1 MHGNNTFIKRHIKR
15 LHFKG
20 VRYDRRWGVPTV
32 FSEKES
38 IDALWYSKM
47 QSVPMQGACYNNN
60 GVADSED
67 DDSYMAYVGDG
78 ALRSSLSM
86 AIETR

>member
-1 MHGNNTFIKRHIKR
+1 
-15 LHFKG
+15 
-20 VRYDRRWGVPTV
+20 
-32 FSEKES
+32 
-38 IDALWYSKM
+38 M